1 MEAEI
6 WKSIKGYEGHY
17 FVSNL
22 GSVKTNNHYGSGKDA
37 ILKPAKD
44 NKGYLRVSLTKDK
57 ILKTYKVHRLVAL
70 AFIEN
75 PNNKPQVNHKNGIK
89 TDNRID
95 NLEWCTNT
103 ENVHHAINL
112 GLFVF
117 STPEKSV
124 NKQVKSGEL
133 NGCHLLTE
141 KQVLEIRSKFKPREY
156 TRKMLALEYGVKEST
171 IKDVVLNKSWRHI

>member
-75 PNNKPQVNHKNGIK
+75 PNNKPYVNHIDG
-89 TDNRID
+89 NRANNHVE
-95 NLEWCTNT
+95 NLEWVTPSENT
-103 ENVHHAINL
+103 
-112 GLFVF
+112 
-117 STPEKSV
+117 
-124 NKQVKSGEL
+124 
-133 NGCHLLTE
+133 
-141 KQVLEIRSKFKPREY
+141 
-156 TRKMLALEYGVKEST
+156 
-171 IKDVVLNKSWRHI
+171 